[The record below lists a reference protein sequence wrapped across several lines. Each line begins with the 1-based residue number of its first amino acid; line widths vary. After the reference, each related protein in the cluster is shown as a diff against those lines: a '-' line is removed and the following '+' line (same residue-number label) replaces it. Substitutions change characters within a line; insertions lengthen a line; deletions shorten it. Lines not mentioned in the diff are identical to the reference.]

1 MYFCN
6 LTDLRKC
13 LQNFWLSL
21 QVRLKFNFSRINL
34 PVVGSL
40 SSASAGAKPLLLD
53 CFFPFDPY
61 ILDESR
67 VYVSEI
73 YRPFAGEVFDEDD
86 LSQNDE
92 EDDVETGDE
101 SDEESNETPDS
112 GLGRRRQR
120 KDSMR

>member
-1 MYFCN
+1 M
-6 LTDLRKC
+6 TDLRKC
-13 LQNFWLSL
+13 LQNFLVSL

-40 SSASAGAKPLLLD
+40 SCASAGAKPLLLD
-53 CFFPFDPY
+53 CFFPFDPF
-61 ILDESR
+61 ILDESK

-86 LSQNDE
+86 LSQNNDE
-92 EDDVETGDE
+92 EDDVETEDE
-101 SDEESNETPDS
+101 SDQESNDTPDS
-112 GLGRRRQR
+112 GLGRRRTR